1 MQFDQNQREAL
12 NRLRSG
18 SILVGGTG
26 SGKSRTALAYYYI
39 RECKGMI
46 EAEELGKQYKPREKV
61 VPLYIITTAAK
72 RDKKEWEQELIPF
85 MINDNVV
92 IDSWNNIKK
101 YADVENSFFIFDEQR
116 VVGSGAWSK
125 TFIKI
130 TKSNHW
136 ILLSA
141 TPGDTYS
148 DYIPVFIANGFYKN
162 RTQFAKRHI
171 VFSRFTNYPKIEKY
185 LETDLLDKLKANIL
199 VDMNVNKKTVPH
211 RIDVVVDYDDQL
223 YSIVTKDKWN
233 PYDNVP
239 IENASKFVN
248 LQRRVCNSDERRIN
262 KVKKLIIEHKKVIIF
277 YTFDYELDLLKK
289 MAIELDFEI
298 GEWNGH
304 SHTPVPEGDEWVY
317 LVQYN
322 AGSEGWNCITT
333 NTIIFYSLCYSYR
346 MIHQAAGRIDR
357 RNTEFR
363 DLYYYYLYS
372 KSSID
377 RAILKALDKKKDF
390 NEKKYLQNDASQ
402 NLQLLLWREEK
413 INR

>member
-12 NRLRSG
+12 NRLKSG

-39 RECKGMI
+39 RECGGMI
-46 EAEELGKQYKPREKV
+46 EAEELGRKYKQRTKV

-85 MINDNVV
+85 MIEDNVV

-101 YADVENSFFIFDEQR
+101 YADVENAFFIFDEQR

-130 TKSNHW
+130 SKSNHW

-185 LETDLLDKLKANIL
+185 LETNLLDKLKASIL
-199 VDMNVNKKTVPH
+199 VNMNVKKDTTPH
-211 RIDVVVDYDDQL
+211 RIDVVIEHNKDLYD
-223 YSIVTKDKWN
+223 IVTKDKWN
-233 PYDNVP
+233 PYINIP
-239 IENASKFVN
+239 IENASQFIN
-248 LQRRVCNSDERRIN
+248 LQRRVCNTDERRIS
-262 KVKKLIIEHKKVIIF
+262 KVKDLIRDHGKVIIF
-277 YTFDYELDLLKK
+277 YTFDYELDLLRQAAKD
-289 MAIELDFEI
+289 IDVTV

-304 SHTPVPEGDEWVY
+304 NHTQVPEEESWVY

-322 AGSEGWNCITT
+322 AGSEGWNCVTT

-346 MIHQAAGRIDR
+346 MMHQAAGRIDR
-357 RNTEFR
+357 RNTKFK

-372 KSSID
+372 NSSID
-377 RAILKALDKKKDF
+377 KAILKALEKKKDF
-390 NEKKYLQNDASQ
+390 NEKKYLQEYAS
-402 NLQLLLWREEK
+402 
-413 INR
+413 

>member
-12 NRLRSG
+12 NRLKSG

-39 RECKGMI
+39 RECGGMI
-46 EAEELGKQYKPREKV
+46 EAEEFNKKYTPRKKI

-85 MINDNVV
+85 MIDEAVI

-101 YADVENSFFIFDEQR
+101 YVDVENAFFIFDEQR

-130 TKSNHW
+130 TKNNNW

-162 RTQFAKRHI
+162 RTQFYKRHV
-171 VFSRFTNYPKIEKY
+171 VFSRFTTYPKIEKY
-185 LETDLLDKLKANIL
+185 LDTNHLDRLKDEVL
-199 VDMNVNKKTVPH
+199 VRMNVRKNTTPH
-211 RIDVVVDYDDQL
+211 RIDVIVDYDKKKYGIISEDR
-223 YSIVTKDKWN
+223 WN
-233 PYDNVP
+233 PYDEVP
-239 IENASKFVN
+239 IENASQFVS
-248 LQRRVCNSDERRIN
+248 LQRKVCNTDETKIE
-262 KVKKLIIEHKKVIIF
+262 KVKAIIKDHRKVIIF
-277 YTFDYELDLLKK
+277 YNFDYELEILRSIAEELK
-289 MAIELDFEI
+289 IEKA
-298 GEWNGH
+298 EWNGH
-304 SHTPVPEGDEWVY
+304 QHDKLPISDYWIY

-322 AGSEGWNCITT
+322 AGSEGWNCVTT

-357 RNTEFR
+357 RNTEFK
-363 DLYYYYLYS
+363 DLYYYYIYS
-372 KSSID
+372 RASID
-377 RAILKALDKKKDF
+377 KAIVKALNNKKDF
-390 NEKKYLQNDASQ
+390 NEKRYVQNDT
-402 NLQLLLWREEK
+402 LQILQPL
-413 INR
+413 

>member
-1 MQFDQNQREAL
+1 MQFDQNQRAAL
-12 NRLRSG
+12 NRLKSG

-39 RECKGMI
+39 RECGGMI
-46 EAEELGKQYKPREKV
+46 EAEELDRKYKPRKKI

-85 MINDNVV
+85 MIDEKVV

-101 YADVENSFFIFDEQR
+101 YVDVEDSFFIFDEQR
-116 VVGSGAWSK
+116 VVGSGTWSK

-130 TKSNHW
+130 TKNNRW

-162 RTQFAKRHI
+162 RTQFYKRHV
-171 VFSRFTNYPKIEKY
+171 VFSRFTTYPKIEKY
-185 LETDLLDKLKANIL
+185 LDTHHLDKLKEEVL
-199 VDMNVNKKTVPH
+199 VRMNVDKKTTPH
-211 RIDVVVDYDDQL
+211 RIDVVVDYD
-223 YSIVTKDKWN
+223 KDKYRIISEDRWN
-233 PYDNVP
+233 LYEEVP
-239 IENASKFVN
+239 IENASQFVS
-248 LQRRVCNSDERRIN
+248 LQRKVCNTDQTKID
-262 KVKKLIIEHKKVIIF
+262 KVKEIINDHKKVIIF
-277 YTFDYELDLLKK
+277 YNFNYELEILRSIAKELN
-289 MAIELDFEI
+289 IEKA
-298 GEWNGH
+298 EWNGQEH
-304 SHTPVPEGDEWVY
+304 NPLPTSENWIY

-322 AGSEGWNCITT
+322 AGSEGWNCVTT

-357 RNTEFR
+357 RNTTFK
-363 DLYYYYLYS
+363 DLYYYYIYS

-377 RAILKALDKKKDF
+377 RAIIKALNNKKDF
-390 NEKKYLQNDASQ
+390 NEKKYLQNDT
-402 NLQLLLWREEK
+402 LQKLHTL
-413 INR
+413 

>member
-1 MQFDQNQREAL
+1 MQFDQNQKEAL
-12 NRLRSG
+12 NRLKPG

-39 RECKGMI
+39 RECGGMI
-46 EAEELGKQYKPREKV
+46 EAEELGRKYKQRTKV

-85 MINDNVV
+85 MINEGVI

-101 YADVENSFFIFDEQR
+101 YAEVKDAFFIFDEPR

-130 TKSNHW
+130 SKSNRW

-171 VFSRFTNYPKIEKY
+171 VFSRFTNYPKIERY
-185 LETDLLDKLKANIL
+185 LETDYLDKLKASIL
-199 VDMNVNKKTVPH
+199 VDMRVNKSTIPH
-211 RIDVVVDYDDQL
+211 RIDVVIDYDKDL
-223 YSIVTKDKWN
+223 YSIVSKDKWN
-233 PYDNVP
+233 PYEELP
-239 IENASKFVN
+239 IENASQFVN
-248 LQRRVCNSDERRIN
+248 LQRRICNSDKRRVE
-262 KVKKLIIEHKKVIIF
+262 KVKAIAKDHKKVIVF
-277 YTFDYELDLLKK
+277 YTFDYELELLRT
-289 MAIELDFEI
+289 AFNEINFSI

-304 SHTPVPEGDEWVY
+304 NHTLIPEGNEWAY

-333 NTIIFYSLCYSYR
+333 DTIIFYSLCYSYR

-357 RNTEFR
+357 RNTTFK

-372 KSSID
+372 NSSID
-377 RAILKALDKKKDF
+377 KAILRALDKKKDF

-402 NLQLLLWREEK
+402 KIQVLLWRE
-413 INR
+413 